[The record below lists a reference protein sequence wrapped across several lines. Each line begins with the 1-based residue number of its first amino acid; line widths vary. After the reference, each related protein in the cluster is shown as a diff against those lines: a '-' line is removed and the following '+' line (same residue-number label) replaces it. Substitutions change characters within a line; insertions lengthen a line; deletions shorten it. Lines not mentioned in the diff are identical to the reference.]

1 MKRVDW
7 FDEKTHVPVIDEQ
20 VQKLSTFVDAMA
32 DGVIDHAEL
41 EKQQSSVVEAMKA
54 VEADLND
61 EQHAKITRL
70 LVELSAYNIMRLL
83 HELQHTRRER
93 VFNGAAPRSHCRKN
107 CPHLP
112 FMTSGVLLSARER
125 ENTKKG
131 EMNKDEVIAKL
142 REHEPELKAA
152 GVVRLAVFGSVA
164 RGDNTS
170 GSDIDLLAEFDNS
183 RRVSLLTVGRIE
195 SRLADLL
202 GAKVD
207 LSSPGW
213 LKESVRTQALQE
225 AVSAF

>member
-1 MKRVDW
+1 
-7 FDEKTHVPVIDEQ
+7 
-20 VQKLSTFVDAMA
+20 
-32 DGVIDHAEL
+32 
-41 EKQQSSVVEAMKA
+41 
-54 VEADLND
+54 
-61 EQHAKITRL
+61 
-70 LVELSAYNIMRLL
+70 
-83 HELQHTRRER
+83 
-93 VFNGAAPRSHCRKN
+93 
-107 CPHLP
+107 
-112 FMTSGVLLSARER
+112 MTSGVLLSARVR